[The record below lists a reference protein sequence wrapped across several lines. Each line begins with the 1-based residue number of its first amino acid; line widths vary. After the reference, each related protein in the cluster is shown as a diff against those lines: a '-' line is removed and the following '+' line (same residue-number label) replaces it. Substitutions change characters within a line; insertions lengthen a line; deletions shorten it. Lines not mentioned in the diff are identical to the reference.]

1 MPRLAEYDSKIT
13 FYAAVKRSERI
24 TPEDSPDEVR
34 HIILEVEP
42 SHLRFQVG
50 QNIGV
55 VVPGPHEFGNKEHFR
70 LYSIAGLD
78 EGRHGDTRTLSICVR
93 RCFYIDDFNGERYP
107 GVASNYLCDCRAGD
121 LIALAGPF
129 DSPFKLP
136 DDPAS
141 NLIMVGLGTGIAPF
155 RAFIRYIYD
164 TVGGWKG
171 KVRLFYGAKTGMELL
186 YMNDRNN
193 DLANYYDE
201 KTFKAFEAVSPRP
214 ALDAPIDLQRTLKQN
229 GDEIW
234 LLMSQPNTY
243 VYVAGLERV
252 REMLDSAMMAIIGSQ
267 EKWERR
273 KAEMSAGGRWAEL
286 IY

>member
-201 KTFKAFEAVSPRP
+201 KTFKAFEAVSPSP
-214 ALDAPIDLQRTLKQN
+214 ALDAPIALD
-229 GDEIW
+229 
-234 LLMSQPNTY
+234 QPLEKNARELGRLIQDPKTY
-243 VYVAGLERV
+243 VYIAGHEKARDLMDRV
-252 REMLDSAMMAIIGSQ
+252 MAKVLGS
-267 EKWERR
+267 EDNWRR
-273 KAEMSAGGRWAEL
+273 KKAEMTAGERWAEV